1 MSGSTAAGRHDM
13 CMLLWLVIC
22 VCALLY
28 EQNKVLLEGREKELE
43 GCRRSQNEVSSMET
57 YIHVHTVY
65 SISCMWPDT
74 EGKVGFKS
82 WKMLC

>member
-28 EQNKVLLEGREKELE
+28 EQNKVLLEGCEKELE

-57 YIHVHTVY
+57 YIHTVY
-65 SISCMWPDT
+65 SISYMY
-74 EGKVGFKS
+74 
-82 WKMLC
+82 L